1 MSFHYHNDEA
11 DNKFAAFMSAR
22 TRNAAGKMNYSA
34 DAVRKAQSLMRLL
47 EQCLYCDRV
56 YDNYP
61 KKHITVKVE
70 NFDGVK
76 NKKLYNEVKADCIAQ
91 GIEIGTTDAKSML
104 FHIYNK

>member
-11 DNKFAAFMSAR
+11 DNKYAAFMSAR
-22 TRNAAGKMNYSA
+22 THNAAGKMNYSA
-34 DAVRKAQSLMRLL
+34 ESVRKAQSLMRLL
-47 EQCLYCDRV
+47 EQSLYCDRV

-70 NFDGVK
+70 NYGGVK
-76 NKKLYNEVKADCIAQ
+76 DKELYKAIKADCAAQ

-104 FHIYNK
+104 FHIYQ